1 MTEDEKIRAL
11 LLELADLADVVSV
24 KLRQAAGETKP
35 SQEPT
40 VDVESL
46 PWV

>member
-35 SQEPT
+35 S
-40 VDVESL
+40 SGANR
-46 PWV
+46 